1 MAQISKD
8 VKELF
13 CSGQKVRRF
22 QFSNLIFTVL
32 IFFFSLTLFGDN
44 FYLTEGSSSAEKIF
58 TEESLRGILGKRILA
73 LTKQEVDQEAPP
85 KKVLKLILK
94 GAKINC
100 IGRVNLRLKCAKL
113 LAPAKKIAQLCL

>member
-44 FYLTEGSSSAEKIF
+44 FYLTEGFSSAEKIF

-73 LTKQEVDQEAPP
+73 FAKSRSGPGGPAPP

-94 GAKINC
+94 EAKING
-100 IGRVNLRLKCAKL
+100 IGMLNLRLKCAKQ
-113 LAPAKKIAQLCL
+113 LAPAKKK